1 MYRTSRVIL
10 FKNRLKHT
18 LSACASVAAIAALSG
33 AHAQEVDEISD
44 IQTEPVIEET
54 RDTVVVTGSRIRRD
68 EFTGIA
74 PVQVVQG
81 DLARE
86 IGLISADNLLQ
97 SSVQATGV
105 QIDNTFNAF
114 VLDNGPLATSV
125 GLRGLGAQRTL
136 TLLNSRRLGPGGVG
150 GAPTSADLS
159 LIPSLLIDR
168 VDTLLDG
175 ASSVYGSDA
184 VAGVVN
190 ILLRDDLDGFEVQA
204 TYDHTLQEGG
214 EELVAGAAWGTTTDR
229 ASIGVAVE
237 YSNRQEVR
245 YGDRDFTQCEQFIE
259 VDRNGVI
266 RSDDT
271 SLTPGT
277 TINTCKLATIN
288 RIFIDEGN
296 PFGNVWYTPGE
307 SNIGIPNFS
316 ETSLDPFFTQ
326 FNPGA
331 ITDVDVDGDNV
342 PDFGVIDLDGN
353 GLTEVD
359 LKGLYNFNGSS
370 RDRQG
375 HLITPR
381 ERVSA
386 FAYATYNLGNE
397 GNTELFFEGLFSR
410 RTGNVFNP
418 GATIF
423 PDVPGTNPTNP
434 CNQAA
439 PGGVNCVGFFGPFNF
454 GNPVVTPI
462 VSVRGDR
469 DFTEVET
476 NQMRFIGGLRGDF
489 TLFDSFNPLS
499 SIGFSSWNYET
510 FVSYNRVSGESRQE
524 GILEDNL
531 NLSVNTT
538 VLDPSTNTLVCGSLD
553 ENNDGIPETNASDD
567 VLGRGGCV
575 PVNLF
580 AGSLYQEGGG
590 TFATQAE
597 TDYLFGAR
605 TFDTTTEQL
614 IIGGVLQGDLAQL
627 PNGTVIP
634 LVLGFEWRKDSVDS
648 IPNDVAANGELFAF
662 FADAGA
668 QGSRNLYELFAET
681 SLTLLSDKPFAKD
694 LTVEA
699 AGRWTE
705 ESTFGAAITYSVRAR
720 YQPTDFLTFRGTFGT
735 SFRAPNAQEQF
746 LVGRSGFSTISD
758 PCSVP
763 EEARIVGLN
772 PGDPDIYDPTQ
783 DTRSQAVLDNCFAQ
797 GIDPTAFQLDGGL
810 PTYGVEVFSR
820 GGDFVQAVI
829 DPETS
834 ESWTAG
840 FVFDQTFTD
849 ALTFRLSGTY
859 YEIEI
864 QDSIAQL
871 STQSIINNCFG
882 ATATQQSFFCPF
894 IERDTDD
901 FIDNVDSTFF
911 NVARETSKGVDIN
924 MFAEKEFT
932 INDRLLTLSL
942 DVIANRAIEQIFQF
956 GEEFAPVDDVG
967 TPSVPK
973 WNGSAN
979 LIAEYRDFR
988 FQWFTRYIQGGEA
1001 PFFDTD
1007 FSALGETCQFLGQEC
1022 RPYGKTDDYLTHSA
1036 SISWEPREDI
1046 LLNVGVANV
1055 FDREPEL
1062 VDDEIRQTT
1071 VLRNI
1076 PLGSGYDV
1084 FGRRVF
1090 FTLRKT
1096 F

>member
-1 MYRTSRVIL
+1 MFKTSRVSTM
-10 FKNRLKHT
+10 KRRLRFA
-18 LSACASVAAIAALSG
+18 LGACASATAIAALSA
-33 AHAQEVDEISD
+33 AHAQEVEVIPESTPETIADD
-44 IQTEPVIEET
+44 IDD
-54 RDTVVVTGSRIRRD
+54 RVVVTGSRIRRD
-68 EFTGIA
+68 EFTSIA

-86 IGLISADNLLQ
+86 IGLIDATNLLQ

-114 VLDNGPLATSV
+114 VLDNGPLATNV

-150 GAPTSADLS
+150 GAPTAADLS
-159 LIPSLLIDR
+159 LIPSLLIDQ

-190 ILLRDDLDGFEVQA
+190 ILLRDDLDGFEFQG

-214 EELVAGAAWGTTTDR
+214 EEYILGAAWGTTTDR
-229 ASIGVAVE
+229 ASIGLAVE
-237 YSNRQEVR
+237 YSSRNAIT
-245 YGDRDFTQCEQFIE
+245 YGDRDFTPCEQFIE
-259 VDRNGVI
+259 IDRNGVI

-271 SLTPGT
+271 SLVPGT
-277 TINTCKLATIN
+277 TVNTCKLSTIN
-288 RIFIDEGN
+288 RVFIGGGN
-296 PFGNVWYTPGE
+296 PLGNVWYTPGE
-307 SNIGIPNFS
+307 SNIGVANFS
-316 ETSLDPFFTQ
+316 ETAVDPFFSQ
-326 FNPGA
+326 FIDPSQV
-331 ITDVDVDGDNV
+331 TDVDVDGDGV
-342 PDFGVIDLDGN
+342 LDFGIIDPDGN

-370 RDRQG
+370 YDQQG
-375 HLITPR
+375 HLVTPR
-381 ERVSA
+381 DRISA
-386 FAYATYNLGNE
+386 YGYATYNLGNT

-410 RTGNVFNP
+410 RTGNVFSP

-423 PDVPGTNPTNP
+423 PEVPSTNPTNP
-434 CNQAA
+434 CNQEA
-439 PGGVNCVGFFGPFNF
+439 GNDNCWGLFGVNFGSDE
-454 GNPVVTPI
+454 VTPI
-462 VSVRGDR
+462 LTVRGDR
-469 DFTEVET
+469 DFVEVET
-476 NQMRFIGGLRGDF
+476 NQMRFVGGVRGDF
-489 TLFDSFNPLS
+489 TLFDSIDPLTS
-499 SIGFSSWNYET
+499 LGFSSWNYET
-510 FVSYNRVSGESRQE
+510 FVSYNRVAGQSTQQ
-524 GILEDNL
+524 GILERNL
-531 NLSVNTT
+531 ELAVNTT
-538 VLDPSTNTLVCGSLD
+538 VLDPSTNQLVCGSLD
-553 ENNDGIPETNASDD
+553 ANNDGIPETSAADD

-580 AGSLYQEGGG
+580 ADSLYQEGGG

-597 TDYLFGAR
+597 TDYLFGSR
-605 TFDTTTEQL
+605 DFDTTTEQL
-614 IIGGVLQGDLAQL
+614 IIGGLLQGDLAQL
-627 PNGTVIP
+627 PNGTIIP
-634 LVLGFEWRKDSVDS
+634 LVLGFEWRKDSVNS
-648 IPNDVAANGELFAF
+648 VPNDVAANGELFAF
-662 FADAGA
+662 FSDAGA
-668 QGSRNLYELFAET
+668 EGSRNLYELFAET
-681 SLTLLSDKPFAKD
+681 SLTLLSDQPFAKD

-735 SFRAPNAQEQF
+735 SFRAPNAEEQF
-746 LVGRSGFSTISD
+746 LAGRSGFATISD

-763 EEARIVGLN
+763 EEARLPGLN
-772 PGDPDIYDPTQ
+772 PGDPDIYDPSE
-783 DTRSQAVLDNCFAQ
+783 DTRAQAILDNCNAQ

-810 PTYGVEVFSR
+810 PTYSVEVFSR

-849 ALTFRLSGTY
+849 AFTFRLSGTY

-871 STQSIINNCFG
+871 ATQSIVNNCFG
-882 ATATQQSFFCPF
+882 SQATQQDFFCRF
-894 IERDTDD
+894 IERDSDD

-911 NVARETSKGVDIN
+911 NIARETSKGVDIN

-932 INDRLLTLSL
+932 INDRLLTVSL
-942 DVIANRAIEQIFQF
+942 DVIANRATEQIFQF

-979 LIAEYRDFR
+979 LIAEYDDFR
-988 FQWFTRYIQGGEA
+988 FQWFTRFVQGGEA
-1001 PFFDTD
+1001 PFLDSD
-1007 FSALGETCQFLGQEC
+1007 FTALGSTCEFLGEEC
-1022 RPYGKTDDYLTHSA
+1022 RPFGRTDDYYTHSA
-1036 SISWEPREDI
+1036 SVTWEPREDI
-1046 LLNVGVANV
+1046 LLNIGVANL

-1062 VDDEIRQTT
+1062 VDNDIRQTT

-1084 FGRRVF
+1084 FGRRIF
-1090 FTLRKT
+1090 FTARKT